1 MPELVLLRHGQST
14 WNLEKRFTGWTD
26 VDLTERGEEE
36 ARTAGRLLR
45 EEGYDFDVCHT
56 SLLTRAIR
64 TLCIALGE
72 LDRLWL
78 PVEKD
83 WRLNER
89 HYGDLQGKNKVE
101 TAERVGAEQVHAWR
115 RSYAVQPPPLADDDK
130 RHPRFDP
137 RYRSLDPARLPAT
150 ESLADTVARVVP
162 YYEERIAPALKRGE
176 RLFVVAHGNSLRAL
190 SMYLDSLS
198 EEAVTGLNIPT
209 GIPLVYTLDDRLRTT
224 GHRYLGDAEAA
235 RKAAEAVAS
244 ETTK

>member
-26 VDLTERGEEE
+26 VDLTSQGEEE
-36 ARTAGRLLR
+36 ALTAGRLLR
-45 EEGYDFDVCHT
+45 AEGYDFDACHT

-64 TLCIALGE
+64 TLCISLRE

-78 PVEKD
+78 PVLKD

-101 TAERVGAEQVHAWR
+101 TAEKHGEEQVHAWR
-115 RSYAVQPPPLADDDK
+115 RGYAVQPPPLPGDDP

-137 RYRSLDPARLPAT
+137 RYRGLGPDQLPAT

-162 YYEERIAPALKRGE
+162 YYEQHIAPALKRGE

-190 SMYLDSLS
+190 CMYLDDLS
-198 EEAVTGLNIPT
+198 EDAVTGLNIPT
-209 GIPLVYTLDDRLRTT
+209 GIPLVYDLDDQLRTR
-224 GHRYLGDAEAA
+224 GHHYLGDAEAA
-235 RKAAEAVAS
+235 RKAAAAVAS
-244 ETTK
+244 ETAK

>member
-26 VDLTERGEEE
+26 VDLTAQGEEE
-36 ARTAGRLLR
+36 ARSAGRLLR
-45 EEGYDFDVCHT
+45 GEGYDFDVCLT
-56 SLLTRAIR
+56 SVLTRAIR

-101 TAERVGAEQVHAWR
+101 TAEKVGAEQVHAWR
-115 RSYAVQPPPLADDDK
+115 RSYAVQPPPLADDDE

-162 YYEERIAPALKRGE
+162 YYEERIAPALQRGE

-190 SMYLDSLS
+190 SMYLDGLS
-198 EEAVTGLNIPT
+198 EEEVTGLNIPT
-209 GIPLVYTLDDRLRTT
+209 GIPLVYTLDDGLRTT

-244 ETTK
+244 ETAK

>member
-26 VDLTERGEEE
+26 VDLTARGEDE

-45 EEGYDFDVCHT
+45 DEGYDFDACHT

-101 TAERVGAEQVHAWR
+101 TAEKVGEEQVHAWR
-115 RSYAVQPPPLADDDK
+115 RGYAVQPPPLADDDE

-137 RYRSLDPARLPAT
+137 RYRNLGPGQLPAT

-162 YYEERIAPALKRGE
+162 YYEERIVPALERGE

-190 SMYLDSLS
+190 SMYLDGLS
-198 EEAVTGLNIPT
+198 EEEVTALNIPT
-209 GIPLVYTLDDRLRTT
+209 GIPLVYTLDERLHAT

-244 ETTK
+244 ETSK